1 MSLVK
6 KDNLLYFS
14 VNDGSDMR
22 IRKEIYSLNKKFNI
36 YFVGIGNSVENCFVK
51 DLCKEVKIVR
61 GKIKSIASILKILFS
76 AISIM
81 RKINISSIH
90 IQDEQLFF
98 VSFFIF
104 FKRKVVLDIFDSF
117 FLKISKP
124 NNELLFLKKIFY
136 GLPQRIIV
144 TDENRFNLLPDFARL
159 KAVVIPNVP
168 LYSEKYEKI
177 QKTQSTELRIGLF
190 GSVAKNRGAELASKI
205 LEADSNAVCY
215 VAGWLSDEYSKN
227 IVKNERVI
235 YLGIKKQEEIFD
247 VLAESIDFLLC
258 IYPVNNLNNIYA
270 SPNKIYDAT
279 LTRTPVVINKQ
290 VKVSSLVEE
299 LRIGLVYDETSE
311 NIKDLINKMYDF
323 KENSF
328 INNDLSQKFTW
339 QSYEDLLLSL
349 HN

>member
-1 MSLVK
+1 MSVVK

-22 IRKEIYSLNKKFNI
+22 IRKEICSLNKNFNV
-36 YFVGIGNSVENCFVK
+36 YFIGIGNGLDNCFVK
-51 DLCKEVKIVR
+51 ELCQEVKIIKGR
-61 GKIKSIASILKILFS
+61 IKSVTSILKIIFI

-81 RKINISSIH
+81 RKVNISSVH

-98 VSFFIF
+98 VSFFVF
-104 FKRKVVLDIFDSF
+104 LRKKVILDIFDSF

-136 GLPQRIIV
+136 GLPHRIIV
-144 TDENRFNLLPDFARL
+144 TDENRFNLLPDFARS
-159 KAVVIPNVP
+159 KTVVIPNVP

-177 QKTQSTELRIGLF
+177 HKIDSSELRIGLF
-190 GSVAKNRGAELASKI
+190 GSIAKNRGAELASKI
-205 LEADSNAVCY
+205 LETDSNAICY
-215 VAGWLSDEYSKN
+215 VAGWLSDDYSKN
-227 IVKNERVI
+227 LVKNERVI

-247 VLAESIDFLLC
+247 ILAESIDFLLC

-279 LTRTPVVINKQ
+279 LTRTPVIINRK
-290 VKVSSLVEE
+290 VKVSSFVED
-299 LRIGLVYDETSE
+299 LGIGIVYDDATED
-311 NIKDLINKMYDF
+311 IKDLIYKMYDF
-323 KENSF
+323 KENCF
-328 INNDLSQKFTW
+328 INSDLSQKFTW